1 MKPEQIKRLYTEF
14 GAEIA
19 LSSACASSSKRAAP
33 WKHRCILRYL
43 KEKHSGLLARYK
55 EEQTTAKAAVSEMP
69 GTIWTLW
76 WQMEED
82 LPEIVKMCHA
92 SVNRH
97 RGNHPFRILT
107 RENYQEYVTLPDYII
122 DKFRSGEITIT
133 YLSDIIRFALLSQ
146 YGGLWVD
153 SAIFVAD
160 RIPEEVFTAE
170 YFTVRRPLASKNG
183 NVSQNRWTS
192 FLQAA
197 QKGNILC
204 RFVFDFLTEYW
215 RTQKYIIN
223 NFLLDYTIA
232 LAYDELPQC
241 RKLLDALPVVDGD
254 IYRLEDKLN
263 AKWDPAVFEEIKRNA
278 LFSKL
283 AWRKE
288 YRKKTSSGEE
298 TVYGHLLNL

>member
-1 MKPEQIKRLYTEF
+1 MKLEQIKRLYTEF

-33 WKHRCILRYL
+33 WKHRCVQRYL
-43 KEKHSGLLARYK
+43 KEKYSGLLSRYK
-55 EEQTTAKAAVSEMP
+55 QEQATVNGTVSEMP
-69 GTIWTLW
+69 ATIWTLW
-76 WQMEED
+76 WQESDD
-82 LPEIVKMCHA
+82 LPEIVRICRT

-107 RENYQEYVTLPDYII
+107 RENYQEYVTLPDYIM

-170 YFTVRRPLASKNG
+170 YFTVRRPLASKHG

-215 RTQKYIIN
+215 RTQKYIVN
-223 NFLLDYTIA
+223 NFLLDYIIA
-232 LAYDELPQC
+232 LAYDEIPRC
-241 RKLLDALPVVDGD
+241 RKLLDAVPVVDD
-254 IYRLEDKLN
+254 NVYRLEHMLN
-263 AKWDPAVFEEIKRNA
+263 AKWDQAVFEEMKAGA

-283 AWRKE
+283 AWRKGGRE
-288 YRKKTSSGEE
+288 KTYFGEE
-298 TVYGHLLNL
+298 TFYGHLLNL